1 MDALAKWSP
10 VESTRGQDSMSR
22 SIRHGNITRIGA
34 RRRQKGMSMT
44 TAMLVVSVS
53 VFLGLFAF
61 KVGPNYFENW
71 TVQKIA
77 ADTAT
82 NADLMKTKSKGKIY
96 AHLARAYRTNS
107 LWDLEPEDTIE
118 LVKNGNRGWDVHVKY
133 EKRENLFSNIYVV
146 TAFDNIAGE

>member
-1 MDALAKWSP
+1 M
-10 VESTRGQDSMSR
+10 
-22 SIRHGNITRIGA
+22 
-34 RRRQKGMSMT
+34 GM
-44 TAMLVVSVS
+44 AMLVVSVS

-77 ADTAT
+77 VDAAT

-96 AHLARAYRTNS
+96 AHLNRAYRTNS
-107 LWDLEPEDTIE
+107 LWDLKPEDTIA